1 MATSKL
7 NAEQFANVGNFAGI
21 MLVYTTVNKDG
32 KTVSTG
38 QHFFGKDF
46 EAADSS
52 ENEIF
57 RVIKSVTGIIWH
69 TTRKERELRESA
81 DGIRSKFR
89 AATPSDVIIHDK
101 TGMCIEHDYLAES
114 VWARIGFV
122 PTKLDLERSNRD
134 FDKAIHNAAKAI
146 RDALKF
152 KPNLST
158 TKPAEKPAV
167 QPVETVAATVT
178 ETATETVVETAAATV
193 TETIA
198 EVATAVPTAP
208 AAKGKGKGKGKATE
222 QAIAEQPQEQPTEV
236 TAEVPAEVVAE
247 TTAEVPTE
255 QPTEQVIES
264 QPVVEMEVAA

>member
-7 NAEQFANVGNFAGI
+7 NAEQFANVGIFAGI
-21 MLVYTTVNKDG
+21 MLVYSTTNKDG
-32 KTVSTG
+32 KTVNTG

-46 EAADSS
+46 EPADSS
-52 ENEIF
+52 EDEIF
-57 RVIKSVTGIIWH
+57 RVIKSLTAIIWH
-69 TTRKERELRESA
+69 TTRKERELRVSA
-81 DGIRSKFR
+81 DGIRSKFK
-89 AATPSDVIIHDK
+89 AATPTDIIIHDK
-101 TGMCIEHDYLAES
+101 SGKCVEHDYLADS

-152 KPNLST
+152 KPNLS
-158 TKPAEKPAV
+158 PAEKPAV

-178 ETATETVVETAAATV
+178 ET
-193 TETIA
+193 IA
-198 EVATAVPTAP
+198 EVATAAP
-208 AAKGKGKGKGKATE
+208 AVPAAKGKGKGKGKGKATE

-247 TTAEVPTE
+247 TTAEVLTE
-255 QPTEQVIES
+255 QPTEQVMEQ
-264 QPVVEMEVAA
+264 QPVAEMEVAA

>member
-101 TGMCIEHDYLAES
+101 TGMCIEHDYLTDS

-134 FDKAIHNAAKAI
+134 FEKAIHNAAKAI

-158 TKPAEKPAV
+158 PKPAEKPAEIV
-167 QPVETVAATVT
+167 TETVT
-178 ETATETVVETAAATV
+178 ETV
-193 TETIA
+193 A
-198 EVATAVPTAP
+198 EVVNEAPAP
-208 AAKGKGKGKGKATE
+208 AAKGRGRGKGRGKKNAAE
-222 QAIAEQPQEQPTEV
+222 QPIAEQ
-236 TAEVPAEVVAE
+236 TAETPVEVAAEVAAEVVPE
-247 TTAEVPTE
+247 QSTAE
-255 QPTEQVIES
+255 
-264 QPVVEMEVAA
+264 QPVVTLDAAA

>member
-101 TGMCIEHDYLAES
+101 TGMCIEHDYLTDS

-134 FDKAIHNAAKAI
+134 FEKAIHNAAKAI

-152 KPNLST
+152 KPNLSMP
-158 TKPAEKPAV
+158 KPAEQPAE
-167 QPVETVAATVT
+167 QPIEPVAETVAEVVN
-178 ETATETVVETAAATV
+178 ET
-193 TETIA
+193 
-198 EVATAVPTAP
+198 P
-208 AAKGKGKGKGKATE
+208 AAKGRGKGKGKKNATE
-222 QAIAEQPQEQPTEV
+222 QPVAEQTAGTPVEVAAEIISEQST
-236 TAEVPAEVVAE
+236 
-247 TTAEVPTE
+247 TE
-255 QPTEQVIES
+255 QPI
-264 QPVVEMEVAA
+264 AALDTAA

>member
-101 TGMCIEHDYLAES
+101 TGMCIEHDYLTDS

-134 FDKAIHNAAKAI
+134 FEKAIHNAAKAI

-152 KPNLST
+152 KPNLSMP
-158 TKPAEKPAV
+158 KPAEQPAE
-167 QPVETVAATVT
+167 QPIEPVAETVAEVVN
-178 ETATETVVETAAATV
+178 ET
-193 TETIA
+193 
-198 EVATAVPTAP
+198 P
-208 AAKGKGKGKGKATE
+208 AAKGRGKGKGKKNATE
-222 QAIAEQPQEQPTEV
+222 QPVAEQTAGTPVEVAAEIISEQST
-236 TAEVPAEVVAE
+236 
-247 TTAEVPTE
+247 TE
-255 QPTEQVIES
+255 QP
-264 QPVVEMEVAA
+264 VAALDTAA

>member
-101 TGMCIEHDYLAES
+101 TGMCIEHDYLTDS

-134 FDKAIHNAAKAI
+134 FEKAIHNAAKAI

-158 TKPAEKPAV
+158 FIPAA
-167 QPVETVAATVT
+167 QPVETVA
-178 ETATETVVETAAATV
+178 
-193 TETIA
+193 ETIA
-198 EVATAVPTAP
+198 EVAAEAPTT
-208 AAKGKGKGKGKATE
+208 KGKGKGKAAE
-222 QAIAEQPQEQPTEV
+222 QPITEQPQEQPTEV
-236 TAEVPAEVVAE
+236 TAEVL
-247 TTAEVPTE
+247 TE
-255 QPTEQVIES
+255 QPTEQVIEP
-264 QPVVEMEVAA
+264 QPVAEMEVAA